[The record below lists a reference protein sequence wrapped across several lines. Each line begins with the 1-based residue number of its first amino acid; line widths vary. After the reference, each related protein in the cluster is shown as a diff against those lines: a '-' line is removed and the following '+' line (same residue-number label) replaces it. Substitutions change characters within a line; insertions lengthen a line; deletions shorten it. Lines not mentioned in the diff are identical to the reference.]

1 MDFFLADVLA
11 WGADNMRQSCHQCYA
26 RMEFMCHLLVSF
38 HSHFVTFGSRWP
50 PCAFFYQ
57 ISTRPTLS
65 CVSHACAFFL
75 SNQYAANALVCVT
88 CRNYLTIYHMQEL
101 FDCGDIT
108 CDGDALESAQV
119 YVAVALFPHAARF
132 LMATLQ

>member
-1 MDFFLADVLA
+1 MSPSGFISLPFRYFWVSLASVRVLLS
-11 WGADNMRQSCHQCYA
+11 NQYA
-26 RMEFMCHLLVSF
+26 ANALVCVTCVRVLLSNQYAANALVC
-38 HSHFVTFGSRWP
+38 VT
-50 PCAFFYQ
+50 
-57 ISTRPTLS
+57 
-65 CVSHACAFFL
+65 CVRVLL